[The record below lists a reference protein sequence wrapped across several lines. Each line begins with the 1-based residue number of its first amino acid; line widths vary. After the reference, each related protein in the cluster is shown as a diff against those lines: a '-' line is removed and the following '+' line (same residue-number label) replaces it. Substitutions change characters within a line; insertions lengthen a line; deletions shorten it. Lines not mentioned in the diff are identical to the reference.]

1 MAFTPPKY
9 FCTRRG
15 ESYFRAYPFKTN
27 PNGLPDANPA
37 NEVGHARGRGGDGPT
52 PRWECNLCGWRT
64 KYGRAREGLNQGLK
78 DYRVHMEEKH

>member
-1 MAFTPPKY
+1 MAFVQPKY

-15 ESYFRAYPFKTN
+15 ESFFRAYTFLRRPNGMPDTN
-27 PNGLPDANPA
+27 PQ
-37 NEVGHARGRGGDGPT
+37 NEVGHAAARGGDGPT
-52 PRWECNLCGWRT
+52 ARWECNLCGWRT